1 MDSKIKEELN
11 NIKGILNAE
20 MAYIQALENNDA
32 DVSLNTILEFNS
44 EIYESF
50 DKFQKN
56 AVEDM
61 CHTISKQLE
70 KENESCKCVS
80 LY

>member
-44 EIYESF
+44 GIYESF
-50 DKFQKN
+50 DKLQKN

-70 KENESCKCVS
+70 KEDEPCKCVS